1 MKSSEKNQ
9 EDTGGN
15 SKIKMPT
22 VGILGE
28 ESFDHGGAWTERI
41 AEPKFD
47 AKKQVTVDLQQNR

>member
-47 AKKQVTVDLQQNR
+47 AKKQVTVDLQ

>member
-28 ESFDHGGAWTERI
+28 ESYDHGAWTERI

-47 AKKQVTVDLQQNR
+47 AKKQVTVDL